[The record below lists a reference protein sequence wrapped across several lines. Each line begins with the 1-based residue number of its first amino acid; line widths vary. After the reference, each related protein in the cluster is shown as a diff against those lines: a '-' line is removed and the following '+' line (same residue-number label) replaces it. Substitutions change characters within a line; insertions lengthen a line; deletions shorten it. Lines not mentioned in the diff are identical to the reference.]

1 MAWEER
7 SGSRYYYRS
16 VREGKRV
23 RKEYV
28 GAGEAAELAAHA
40 DDTLRSVRELEAAEG
55 RAEVERLAELAAP
68 VAQLCEMAEILA
80 RAELVAS
87 GYHRHKGQWRFRRE
101 RSKAD
106 T

>member
-1 MAWEER
+1 M
-7 SGSRYYYRS
+7 
-16 VREGKRV
+16 REGKRV

-40 DDTLRSVRELEAAEG
+40 DETLRSVRELEAAEG
-55 RAEVERLAELAAP
+55 RAELEHLAELAAP
-68 VAQLCEMAEILA
+68 VAQLCEMVEVLA

>member
-16 VREGKRV
+16 LREGKRV

-28 GAGEAAELAAHA
+28 GAGEGAELAAHA
-40 DDTLRSVRELEAAEG
+40 DEAMRSIRELEAAEG
-55 RAEVERLAELAAP
+55 RTELERLAELVAP
-68 VAQLCEMAEILA
+68 VAQLCEMAEVLA

-87 GYHRHKGQWRFRRE
+87 GYHRRKGQWRLRRE
-101 RSKAD
+101 RSKTDA
-106 T
+106 

>member
-28 GAGEAAELAAHA
+28 GAGEGAELAAQA
-40 DDTLRSVRELEAAEG
+40 DQTMRRIRELEAAEG
-55 RAEVERLAELAAP
+55 RAEVERLAELVAP
-68 VAQLCEMAEILA
+68 VARLCEMAEVLA

-87 GYHRHKGQWRFRRE
+87 GFYRHKGQWRFRRE
-101 RSKAD
+101 RSETDA
-106 T
+106 